1 VAICKECH
9 RNEHSGKIRIE
20 CWVATSKGRKL
31 ICDYKYGSDGASDA
45 SNASDA
51 GESASE
57 YSNADTECD

>member
-31 ICDYKYGSDGASDA
+31 ICDYNYDASDV
-45 SNASDA
+45 SGASDA